1 MDNKVNETQ
10 ESFEE
15 AAAVERPASSEVK
28 VDSKELAEFIVG
40 VLSDRKA
47 TDIRLLR
54 VAEKTVLT
62 DYFVICTGNS
72 NTQIKGIA
80 GEIDAKVAEKYGL
93 TPRST
98 EGYAD
103 ANWILI
109 DYGCAIV
116 HIFNREK
123 RGFYNLEKLYA
134 DAKEIDIGNLIETD
148 EEPEAESDA
157 AAPDSEE

>member
-1 MDNKVNETQ
+1 MDNKANEKTA
-10 ESFEE
+10 SYDE
-15 AAAVERPASSEVK
+15 AVTVERPASSEVK
-28 VDSKELAEFIVG
+28 VDSKELSEFIVG

-80 GEIDAKVAEKYGL
+80 GEIEAKVAEKYGL
-93 TPRST
+93 IARST

-134 DAKEIDIGNLIETD
+134 DAKEVDIGELIDTG
-148 EEPEAESDA
+148 EEPEVDSDDDASESD
-157 AAPDSEE
+157 E

>member
-1 MDNKVNETQ
+1 MDNKANEKTA
-10 ESFEE
+10 SYDE
-15 AAAVERPASSEVK
+15 AVTVERPASSEVK
-28 VDSKELAEFIVG
+28 VDSKELSEFIVG

-80 GEIDAKVAEKYGL
+80 GEIEAKVAEKYGL
-93 TPRST
+93 APRST

-134 DAKEIDIGNLIETD
+134 DAKEVDIGELIDTG
-148 EEPEAESDA
+148 EEPEVDSDDASESD
-157 AAPDSEE
+157 E

>member
-54 VAEKTVLT
+54 VAEKRCYRLLR
-62 DYFVICTGNS
+62 DLHSNS

-80 GEIDAKVAEKYGL
+80 GEIDAKVAENTALPPQHRRLRRRQLDIDRLRLRNSPYL
-93 TPRST
+93 QPRK
-98 EGYAD
+98 AR
-103 ANWILI
+103 ILQ
-109 DYGCAIV
+109 
-116 HIFNREK
+116 
-123 RGFYNLEKLYA
+123 
-134 DAKEIDIGNLIETD
+134 
-148 EEPEAESDA
+148 P
-157 AAPDSEE
+157 

>member
-1 MDNKVNETQ
+1 MDNNLKEITENYDEPVT
-10 ESFEE
+10 
-15 AAAVERPASSEVK
+15 VERPASSEVK

-80 GEIDAKVAEKYGL
+80 SEIEAKVTVKYGL
-93 TPRST
+93 APRST
-98 EGYAD
+98 EGYTD

-134 DAKEIDIGNLIETD
+134 DAKEVDIGNLTETA
-148 EEPEAESDA
+148 EAEPDA
-157 AAPDSEE
+157 ETSESEE